1 MNASRAAEHRGDAAR
16 ETRLAHVLDR
26 AGLTPQPGSRA
37 ASEAADWAMA
47 RTPSGARLLVV
58 PSAARAGLLADFD
71 GERGE
76 HGGTPFLVGP
86 PTARNAA
93 ALRRHLPWL
102 EPRPLPPGTSAGFGD
117 RLGLATPGHVRALQ
131 AVGGSIAPVFAQQSI
146 REMTRTARSPQA
158 VIDDATWGSFEAG
171 WQDGQGA
178 DADHLKTPADITACA
193 DAGFTMYT
201 IDPGEHVSRD
211 ADTAAPGEL
220 RAAWDALPWDRL
232 EDSPASMRAR
242 LAGRAFDLDG
252 ESVQIDEGALVKA
265 AVKYGRAVAHVTAM
279 FRHLS
284 AVRGG
289 RPFDLEVSVDETDT
303 PTTPAEHIFVASEL
317 RRLGVRWAS
326 LAPRLV
332 GRFEKGVDYIG
343 DLAAFDADMRVHAAI
358 ARAFGPYKISLHSG
372 SDKFSIYEAAARH
385 TRGRIHVKTAGTSY
399 LEALRAIAIV
409 APDLFRSVYAFALG
423 RYEEDRASY
432 HVSASL
438 ALAPDAEGVP
448 GADCAALLE
457 HFHVRQILHVTFG
470 SVLTAR
476 HADGRPVFADA
487 IRSTLQSHAEVYAS
501 CLERHFV
508 RHLRPVAGR

>member
-1 MNASRAAEHRGDAAR
+1 MNATTESERRGDAGREAR
-16 ETRLAHVLDR
+16 FAQVLDR
-26 AGLTPQPGSRA
+26 GGFTLRPESHA
-37 ASEAADWAMA
+37 ASGAADWAMA
-47 RTPSGARLLVV
+47 HAPSGARLLVV
-58 PSAARAGLLADFD
+58 PVVSRADLLADFD

-76 HGGTPFLVGP
+76 HDGAPFLVGP
-86 PTARNAA
+86 TTARNAA
-93 ALRRHLPWL
+93 ALRRHLTWL
-102 EPRPLPPGTSAGFGD
+102 EPRLLPSGTSAGFGD
-117 RLGLATPGHVRALQ
+117 RLGLATFGHVRALR
-131 AVGGSIAPVFAQQSI
+131 AAGGSIAPVFAQQSI
-146 REMTRTARSPQA
+146 REMTRTARSPQS

-171 WQDGQGA
+171 WQGGQGA
-178 DADHLKTPADITACA
+178 DADHLKTPGDITACA

-220 RAAWDALPWDRL
+220 RAAWDALPWDKL

-252 ESVQIDEGALVKA
+252 QSVHLDEAALVKA
-265 AVKYGRAVAHVTAM
+265 AVKYGRAVAHVTGM
-279 FRHLS
+279 FRHL
-284 AVRGG
+284 ATVRSG

-303 PTTPAEHIFVASEL
+303 PTTPADHIFVASEL

-326 LAPRLV
+326 LAPRFI

-343 DLAAFDADMRVHAAI
+343 DLEAFDADMRVHAAI
-358 ARAFGPYKISLHSG
+358 ARAFGPYKLSLHSG
-372 SDKFSIYEAAARH
+372 SDKFSIYETAARH

-399 LEALRAIAIV
+399 LEALRAIAMV
-409 APDLFRSVYAFALG
+409 APDLFRSVYAFALS

-438 ALAPDAEGVP
+438 ALAPDADGVP
-448 GADCAALLE
+448 AGDVAALLE

-470 SVLTAR
+470 SVLTAK
-476 HADGRPVFADA
+476 HADGRPVFADSM
-487 IRSTLQSHAEVYAS
+487 RSTLQAHPEVYAG

-508 RHLRPVAGR
+508 RHLRPFAGR